1 MHGEESNKES
11 VEYAARIMEQV
22 DALAEATSKVSVAT
36 SDMRKELI

>member
-1 MHGEESNKES
+1 
-11 VEYAARIMEQV
+11 MEQV